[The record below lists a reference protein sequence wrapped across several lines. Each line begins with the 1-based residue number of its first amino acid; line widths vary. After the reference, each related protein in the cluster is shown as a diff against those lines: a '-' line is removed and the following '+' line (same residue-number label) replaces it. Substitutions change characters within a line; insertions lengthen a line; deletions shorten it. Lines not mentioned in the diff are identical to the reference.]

1 MSHDAWGFLAGAV
14 TVVLMLT
21 FVGIWVWAW
30 RKRHR
35 EVFQRM
41 AGLPMEDAAEPTAG
55 DDAGEQ
61 R

>member
-1 MSHDAWGFLAGAV
+1 MSTGWSLWVMFL
-14 TVVLMLT
+14 VVLMLT

-41 AGLPMEDAAEPTAG
+41 ADLPMEDAAEPTAG

>member
-1 MSHDAWGFLAGAV
+1 V

-35 EVFQRM
+35 AVFRRM
-41 AGLPMEDAAEPTAG
+41 AGLPMEDAFDSTA
-55 DDAGEQ
+55 DADAGEQ

>member
-1 MSHDAWGFLAGAV
+1 MSHDAWGHLAGAV

-41 AGLPMEDAAEPTAG
+41 AGLPMEDAVDAAAD